1 MNKPVYF
8 GLSILELNKML
19 MREFGYNYVKPKYDE
34 KPKSYRQRASLTVS
48 ILTVSLYTW
57 NQMIFTKILQ
67 EDVET
72 RFDTS
77 NYELDRQLP
86 KWKNEK
92 VIELIK
98 DELVGKSKIKFV
110 GLKAKR

>member
-34 KPKSYRQRASLTVS
+34 KPKLYRQRASLTVS

-67 EDVET
+67 KMLK
-72 RFDTS
+72 
-77 NYELDRQLP
+77 LDLILQIMN
-86 KWKNEK
+86 WIDHYQNEK
-92 VIELIK
+92 
-98 DELVGKSKIKFV
+98 
-110 GLKAKR
+110 